1 MIEWE
6 TSSVGKMVTGITTE
20 ITTGITTIETIG
32 TVTTGMLAM
41 EI

>member
-1 MIEWE
+1 MVRWE
-6 TSSVGKMVTGITTE
+6 TSSVGKMV
-20 ITTGITTIETIG
+20 TGITTIETIG

>member
-6 TSSVGKMVTGITTE
+6 RSSVGKMVTG